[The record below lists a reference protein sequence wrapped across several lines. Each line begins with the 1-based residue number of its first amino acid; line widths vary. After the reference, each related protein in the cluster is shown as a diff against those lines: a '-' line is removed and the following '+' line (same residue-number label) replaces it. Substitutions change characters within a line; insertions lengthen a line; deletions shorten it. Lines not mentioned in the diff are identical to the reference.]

1 MSELHVTNVKN
12 LKDTL
17 LKLPPKDLID
27 LFYDIKSRVETYEMM
42 VLAESGFQEWLEPG
56 EEIYEESF

>member
-1 MSELHVTNVKN
+1 MSELHVTNFKN

-27 LFYDIKSRVETYEMM
+27 LFYDIQSRVETYEMM
-42 VLAESGFQEWLEPG
+42 VLAESGFQEWLEPS